1 MRILFRTDASVEIGS
16 GHVVRCLTL
25 ADSLRDRGAKCEFVC
40 SEIKGNLIDLIES
53 SGYQVYKIS
62 PSAKGGDERIANHS
76 EAFFPWTS
84 DAKKTIDT
92 IGPGVL
98 YDWLVVDHYAID
110 ANWEILVHRISN
122 KLMVIDDLA
131 NRTHSCSLL
140 VDQNYE
146 DEDRYLGLVPENC
159 ITLLG
164 PKYALLRPE
173 YAAARDIKNK
183 VMGDIS
189 HILIYFGGSDLSNMT
204 KKCLL
209 AMCADD
215 LAHLSIDIVVGAS
228 YSYYE
233 SLLSMSTYRGGVKIH
248 KSLPHLADLMIR
260 ADLAIGGGGVT
271 SWERLCV
278 GLPSLVVSQAQNQI
292 PIAQILHQRGMINLL
307 NINGDITVDDIR
319 NAILDEI
326 KTKKISKTMNEAM
339 KLCDGLGVNRVIKSM
354 SLENNN
360 A

>member
-1 MRILFRTDASVEIGS
+1 MKILFRTDASVEIGS

-53 SGYQVYKIS
+53 SGYQIYKIS
-62 PSAKGGDERIANHS
+62 PSVKAGDKRIANHT
-76 EAFFPWTS
+76 EAFFPWSS
-84 DAKKTIDT
+84 DAKKTIET
-92 IGPGVL
+92 IRPGAF
-98 YDWLVVDHYAID
+98 YDWLVVDHYALD
-110 ANWEILVHRISN
+110 ANWEVLLHGISN

-131 NRTHSCSLL
+131 NRPHSCSLL

-173 YAAARDIKNK
+173 YAAARDVKNK
-183 VMGDIS
+183 VMGDITS
-189 HILIYFGGSDLSNMT
+189 VLIYFGGSDLSNMT
-204 KKCLL
+204 EKCLL
-209 AMCADD
+209 AMSADD
-215 LAHLSIDIVVGAS
+215 LAHLSVDIVVGAS
-228 YSYYE
+228 YSHHE
-233 SLLSMSTYRGGVKIH
+233 SLLSMSAHRGGVKIY
-248 KSLPHLADLMIR
+248 KSLPHLADLMVK

-292 PIAQILHQRGMINLL
+292 PISQILHQRSMINLL
-307 NINGDITVDDIR
+307 NINVDISVDDIR
-319 NAILDEI
+319 NAILDEM
-326 KTKKISKTMNEAM
+326 KTKRISKTMNEAM
-339 KLCDGLGVNRVIKSM
+339 KLCDGLGVNRVIESM
-354 SLENNN
+354 NLENNN